1 MDEFERY
8 MKRHLN
14 YELLQFHIREASE
27 ELDDLLRRIEFSMK
41 LPPGV
46 SEGRMN
52 RRKERKLEEGCLKVS
67 LEHAYHHLNFAWNT
81 RTMEPEQAD
90 AQFVRHEKFP
100 RAFDRYWPKKH

>member
-1 MDEFERY
+1 
-8 MKRHLN
+8 MKKQLN
-14 YELLQFHIREASE
+14 YDLLQFHIREASE

-41 LPPGV
+41 LPPDV

-52 RRKERKLEEGCLKVS
+52 RRRERKLEEGGLKVS

-81 RTMEPEQAD
+81 RAMEPEQAD

-100 RAFDRYWPKKH
+100 RAFDRFWSLRRKSAK